1 MKVRKGWL
9 VARHEY
15 LNRVRKRSFLIAVLG
30 FPLLMAGVMA
40 VSIILILAGIDDRPV
55 GYVDQVGFVN
65 ASAIPALQEDLDVEF
80 RAYPDE
86 EAAREDLEEEVIQAY
101 YVIPGDYLE
110 TQEVSLY
117 YWQDAPDET
126 IMDDFDTFLEA
137 NLIAMQP
144 EEARAVLSQDIDL
157 TIRSLDGEREISS
170 DNILSIILPFVMGFL
185 LFFAIT
191 ISGGY
196 MLEAVGSEKENRTVE
211 IITTS
216 LSPEEFIGGKAIG
229 LIGVSLTQMAIW
241 TVTLIVGLVI
251 AGRFF
256 EPLRGLAIPW
266 EILGLTVLYFLPTFA
281 LMTGIMTTIGAMTK
295 ELQQGQQISGIINL
309 LFIFPV
315 FFAAVIFT
323 RPDSPFLVVLSLFP
337 TTSFLTIMMRWGIS
351 SIPLWQMIASWLVVV
366 GAAIASVWLAA
377 RVFRMGMLR
386 YGQRLRLKDIVAG
399 LSNGY
404 SGGDKGVAD
413 A

>member
-9 VARHEY
+9 VAKHEY

-55 GYVDQVGFVN
+55 GYVDQAGFVN
-65 ASAIPALQEDLDVEF
+65 TSAIPTLQEDLDVEF

-86 EAAREDLEEEVIQAY
+86 EAAQEDLEGEVIQAY

-144 EEARAVLSQDIDL
+144 EEARSVLSQDIDL

-241 TVTLIVGLVI
+241 TVTLLVGLVI

-281 LMTGIMTTIGAMTK
+281 LMTGVMTTIGAMTK

-351 SIPLWQMIASWLVVV
+351 SIPLWQMIASWLIVV

-386 YGQRLRLKDIVAG
+386 YGQQLKLKDIVAG